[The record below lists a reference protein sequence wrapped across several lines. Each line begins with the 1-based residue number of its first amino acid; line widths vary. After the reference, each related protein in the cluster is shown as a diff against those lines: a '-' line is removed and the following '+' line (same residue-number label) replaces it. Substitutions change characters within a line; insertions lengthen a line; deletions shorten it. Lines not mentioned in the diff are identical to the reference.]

1 MTPALPTASSDYG
14 LKGPS
19 ADATVDNATSAGL
32 HLSPWQ
38 SCPNKRGQ
46 LCMQLTAFGDLNLG
60 AKQFFNGM
68 GKRLADISAVSQNT
82 LNSL

>member
-1 MTPALPTASSDYG
+1 MTPALPTASSAYG

-32 HLSPWQ
+32 HLSPWK

-46 LCMQLTAFGDLNLG
+46 LSLHTMKIKVPHANDLL
-60 AKQFFNGM
+60 M
-68 GKRLADISAVSQNT
+68 TQNH
-82 LNSL
+82 S

>member
-1 MTPALPTASSDYG
+1 MTPALPTASSAYG
-14 LKGPS
+14 LNGPS

-46 LCMQLTAFGDLNLG
+46 LFQLDTLFTLVIVICVE
-60 AKQFFNGM
+60 
-68 GKRLADISAVSQNT
+68 ISYSQET
-82 LNSL
+82 ELT